1 MSTLKANAIQTL
13 AGKPI
18 VNSTGSIL
26 QVVHTPFPGQFV
38 GTASATGTGY
48 YVDVAGLSAA
58 ITPSSANNK
67 ILIMTNMYVGITSA
81 GSPGYQQHFRIKRNG
96 IPILVGDGVGS
107 RPTATGRVSTYDPAN
122 APNMRFRMVM
132 LGGVHYDSPG
142 STSEQIYQIA
152 LGGYSE
158 NPTVYVN
165 RQERFQNALT
175 DATSPLNV
183 AGNFDSTPVST
194 LTLMEVS
201 A

>member
-1 MSTLKANAIQTL
+1 MSTLKANTIQTL

-81 GSPGYQQHFRIKRNG
+81 GAPGYQQHFRIKRNG

-107 RPTATGRVSTYDPAN
+107 RPTATGRVNTYDGDPVYGA
-122 APNMRFRMVM
+122 NMRYRMTI
-132 LGGVHYDSPG
+132 LSGVHYDSPG

-152 LGGYSE
+152 LGGYSG

-165 RQERFQNALT
+165 RQETFQNAIT
-175 DATSPLNV
+175 D
-183 AGNFDSTPVST
+183 FDSTPLST

>member
-1 MSTLKANAIQTL
+1 MSTLRTDAITNVS
-13 AGKPI
+13 GKPI
-18 VNSTGSIL
+18 LNSAGGIL

-48 YVDVAGLSAA
+48 YVDVTGLSAV

-67 ILIMTNMYVGITSA
+67 ILIMTNMYVGITSFGA
-81 GSPGYQQHFRIKRNG
+81 PGYQQHFRIKRNG
-96 IPILVGDGVGS
+96 SPILVGDGVAS
-107 RPTATGRVSTYDPAN
+107 RPTATGRVSSYDGDPIT
-122 APNMRFRMVM
+122 MQYRMTI
-132 LGGVHYDSPG
+132 LSGVHYDSPG
-142 STSEQIYQIA
+142 STSPLTYQIE

-165 RQERFQNALT
+165 RQQIFQNASLVFPS
-175 DATSPLNV
+175 APV
-183 AGNFDSTPVST
+183 GNFDSTPLST